1 MSCFSGG
8 WGGRGLLGWGHV
20 MLKKIFLPSDDSDL
34 TSMALFVA
42 RLWFGLAMLFNHGF
56 AKLANYSD
64 LAATFPDPLGLGHG
78 LTLGLVIFAEVLGA
92 LLLTVGLCTRLAALV
107 LVIDM
112 FVAFL
117 MVHKT
122 ELSGQN
128 NGELAFLYLAGY
140 VILVIAGGGLFSL
153 DTVVFAG
160 NGRSA
165 RREAKAGS

>member
-1 MSCFSGG
+1 MF
-8 WGGRGLLGWGHV
+8 RKV
-20 MLKKIFLPSDDSDL
+20 FIPAEDSDS

-64 LAATFPDPLGLGHG
+64 IVGNFPDPLGLGHQM
-78 LTLGLVIFAEVLGA
+78 TLGLVIFAEVFAA
-92 LLLTVGLCTRLAALV
+92 LLLVVGLCTRLMAIV
-107 LVIDM
+107 LIFDM

-122 ELSGQN
+122 ALSGPD

-140 VILVIAGGGLFSL
+140 VILAIAGGGLFSL
-153 DTVVFAG
+153 DTVIFAR
-160 NGRSA
+160 NQPDKSP
-165 RREAKAGS
+165 S